1 MPWGGP
7 GWDFGTKVSRQT
19 NSEKKVRKAHAS
31 AGDADPGQD
40 PPAGFLKHGL
50 TRLRPMGGRA
60 DCLRYA
66 SPAEAEKSFED
77 WRVGGLEGWRVHGLR
92 IKMGIVGWKANGRQ
106 SWSNSAIPEG
116 LTF

>member
-1 MPWGGP
+1 MDDVYAYRG
-7 GWDFGTKVSRQT
+7 
-19 NSEKKVRKAHAS
+19 N
-31 AGDADPGQD
+31 
-40 PPAGFLKHGL
+40 
-50 TRLRPMGGRA
+50 
-60 DCLRYA
+60 CLRYA

>member
-1 MPWGGP
+1 M
-7 GWDFGTKVSRQT
+7 
-19 NSEKKVRKAHAS
+19 
-31 AGDADPGQD
+31 
-40 PPAGFLKHGL
+40 
-50 TRLRPMGGRA
+50 
-60 DCLRYA
+60 RYA